1 MGIQEDSQQL
11 RRLAR
16 AVMAGDLL
24 PEEYRRQRR
33 VVIDRYAGDGPVAGQ
48 PLAAVVV
55 APAVPSEHT
64 MPNGRTMPTVPYSR
78 DTDDITRIGSGGA
91 GATRDPDR
99 PPDSVVERRPEDG
112 TGSGRDLVVG
122 VIAVALVVA
131 VVAGLLAYLM

>member
-33 VVIDRYAGDGPVAGQ
+33 VLIDKYAGDGPVAGQ

-55 APAVPSEHT
+55 APSVPSEHT
-64 MPNGRTMPTVPYSR
+64 MPNGRTMPTVPFSR
-78 DTDDITRIGSGGA
+78 ETDDITRIGGGEPRVGTGPA
-91 GATRDPDR
+91 DPVADGAPE
-99 PPDSVVERRPEDG
+99 ERA
-112 TGSGRDLVVG
+112 GSGRDLLVG

>member
-55 APAVPSEHT
+55 TPAVPSEHT
-64 MPNGRTMPTVPYSR
+64 LPNGRTMPTVPYSR
-78 DTDDITRIGSGGA
+78 DSDDITRIGGGA
-91 GATRDPDR
+91 PRAASDPARLPDPLVEGAPAE
-99 PPDSVVERRPEDG
+99 SAG
-112 TGSGRDLVVG
+112 GGRDLVVG